1 MRLLEDL
8 LVLTLQIRGNRL
20 RAFLNHRTCT
30 VENRFTQ
37 ILIFQNDLR
46 DKSLCQLQFVEPRLV
61 FPQVFKTIRSIEHLA
76 VRGIRQRGKRP
87 FFVMANFPYEYA
99 SRVFDLGMRFR
110 RAVLDPRRCLWVGP
124 RKIGS
129 TAWQSIRNW
138 AGDLKN
144 LLGVHAIHV
153 AHVKRNPTL
162 SLNQFAVLRLTDC
175 ALTSSVCASD
185 PFTQAHS
192 SINVV
197 HTLPFL
203 KPQHRSRR
211 RSRRLQTER
220 RATALPHRNQ
230 AKR

>member
-8 LVLTLQIRGNRL
+8 LVLAPQIRSYRL
-20 RAFLNHRTCT
+20 RVLFDHHTRTL
-30 VENRFTQ
+30 ENRFTQ

-46 DKSLCQLQFVEPRLV
+46 DKSLCQLQFVEPRFV
-61 FPQVFKTIRSIEHLA
+61 FPQIFKAIRGIEHLV
-76 VRGIRQRGKRP
+76 VRGIWQRGKRP

-110 RAVLDPRRCLWVGP
+110 RAVLEPRRCLRISP

-129 TAWQSIRNW
+129 TAWQSIRNG

-162 SLNQFAVLRLTDC
+162 SLNQFAVLRFADC

-185 PFTQAHS
+185 PFAQACS

-197 HTLPFL
+197 HALPFL
-203 KPQHRSRR
+203 KRRR
-211 RSRRLQTER
+211 RSRQ
-220 RATALPHRNQ
+220 RNH
-230 AKR
+230 

>member
-20 RAFLNHRTCT
+20 RAFPNHYTCT

-46 DKSLCQLQFVEPRLV
+46 DKSLCQLQFVKPRFV
-61 FPQVFKTIRSIEHLA
+61 FPQVFKTIRGIEHLV
-76 VRGIRQRGKRP
+76 VRGIRQRGKIP
-87 FFVMANFPYEYA
+87 FFVMTNFPYEYA

-110 RAVLDPRRCLWVGP
+110 RAVLEPRRCLRISP

-129 TAWQSIRNW
+129 TAWQSIRNG

-162 SLNQFAVLRLTDC
+162 SLNQFAVLRLAGC

-185 PFTQAHS
+185 TFAQACS

-197 HTLPFL
+197 HDLPFL
-203 KPQHRSRR
+203 KQRRRSRR
-211 RSRRLQTER
+211 RSRRLQTGR
-220 RATALPHRNQ
+220 RTTVLLRRNR
-230 AKR
+230 ARR